1 MKNQQIETILAS
13 WINTGHEFKPGS
25 KLLKH
30 PEYIYRKSG
39 EWKGWN
45 SFLNQSEG
53 SVSFESNKQQDQLE
67 DQVWQLYMSRFHS

>member
-45 SFLNQSEG
+45 SF
-53 SVSFESNKQQDQLE
+53 
-67 DQVWQLYMSRFHS
+67 